1 MPSLPIIDS
10 HVHIYDPGY
19 LTYHWMKNVPR
30 LNKPHL
36 MTDFTRLTAGVDVDK
51 IVFVE
56 VDVAANQH
64 LDEARWVA
72 LQAQKDIRLQ
82 GLVASMPLENGP
94 AVEADLA
101 AYAEISIA
109 RGVRRLI
116 ESHPEQGWCLREAFV
131 EGVKLLP
138 KYQLTFDLC
147 LFHTQL
153 GDVIRLVR
161 LCPEVKFIV
170 DHIAKPGIKAGL
182 TEPWRAQMRI
192 LAKLP
197 NVWCKISGVVTEAD
211 HLAWTP
217 EQVIPYIAHAIDC
230 FGFDRVLFGGDW
242 PVSELAT
249 TYQGWVDLVDQVV
262 AGSSQTEIRKLYRDN
277 AIELYRLG
285 PVSGGVRER
294 ARR

>member
-1 MPSLPIIDS
+1 MPSFPIIDS

-19 LTYHWMKNVPR
+19 LTYHWMKKVPR

-36 MTDFTRLTAGVDVDK
+36 MTDFTRRTAGVEVDK

-56 VDVAANQH
+56 VDVTANQH

-72 LQAQKDIRLQ
+72 QQAQTDNRLR
-82 GLVASMPLENGP
+82 GMVASIPLENGS

-101 AYAEISIA
+101 AYAQIAIA
-109 RGVRRLI
+109 RGARRLI
-116 ESHPEQGWCLREAFV
+116 ESHPEPGWCLRQAFV

-138 KYQLTFDLC
+138 KYGLTFDLC
-147 LFHTQL
+147 LFHPQL
-153 GDVIRLVR
+153 GEVIQLVR

-170 DHIAKPGIKAGL
+170 DHIAKPAIKAGL
-182 TEPWRAQMRI
+182 TKPWRGQMRL

-197 NVWCKISGVVTEAD
+197 NVWCKISGVVTEAN
-211 HLAWTP
+211 HVAWTA
-217 EQVIPYIAHAIDC
+217 EQVGPYIAHAIDC

-249 TYQGWVDLVDQVV
+249 TYKGWVDLVDRVV
-262 AGSSQTEIRKLYRDN
+262 AGSSEAEIRKLYRDN
-277 AIELYRLG
+277 AIEFYRL
-285 PVSGGVRER
+285 
-294 ARR
+294 

>member
-1 MPSLPIIDS
+1 LPNFPIIDS

-19 LTYHWMKNVPR
+19 LTYHWMKNVPP

-36 MTDFTRLTAGVDVDK
+36 MTDFTRLTAGVEVDE

-56 VDVAANQH
+56 VDVAADQH

-72 LQAQKDIRLQ
+72 QQALMDNRLR
-82 GLVASMPLENGP
+82 GMVASMPLENGP

-101 AYAEISIA
+101 AYAEIAIA
-109 RGVRRLI
+109 RGARRLI
-116 ESHPEQGWCLREAFV
+116 ESHPQPGWCLRQAFV

-138 KYQLTFDLC
+138 KYDLTFDLC
-147 LFHTQL
+147 LFHPQL
-153 GDVIRLVR
+153 SEVIQLVR

-170 DHIAKPGIKAGL
+170 DHIAKPAIKAGL
-182 TEPWRAQMRI
+182 SEPWRGQMRM

-197 NVWCKISGVVTEAD
+197 NVWCKISGVVTEAE
-211 HLAWTP
+211 HLAWTA

-249 TYQGWVDLVDQVV
+249 TYKCWVDLVDRVV
-262 AGSSQTEIRKLYRDN
+262 AGSSEAEIRKLYRDN
-277 AIELYRLG
+277 AITFYRL
-285 PVSGGVRER
+285 
-294 ARR
+294 

>member
-1 MPSLPIIDS
+1 VPNFPIIDS

-19 LTYHWMKNVPR
+19 LTYPWMENVPR

-36 MTDFTRLTAGVDVDK
+36 MSDFSRLTAEVEVDG

-56 VDVAANQH
+56 VDVATGQH
-64 LDEARWVA
+64 LEEARWVA
-72 LQAQKDIRLQ
+72 LQAQTDNRLR
-82 GLVASMPLENGP
+82 GMVASMPLENGS

-101 AYAEISIA
+101 AYAEIAIA

-116 ESHPEQGWCLREAFV
+116 ESHPEPGWCLRETFV
-131 EGVKLLP
+131 EGINLLP
-138 KYQLTFDLC
+138 KYGLTFDLC
-147 LFHTQL
+147 LFQSQL
-153 GDVIRLVR
+153 GEVIQLIR

-170 DHIAKPGIKAGL
+170 DHIAKPGIRLGL
-182 TEPWRAQMRI
+182 TEPWQEQMRT

-211 HLAWTP
+211 HLAWTAG
-217 EQVIPYIAHAIDC
+217 QVVPYIAHAIDC

-249 TYQGWVDLVDQVV
+249 TYQGWVDLVDRVV
-262 AGSSQTEIRKLYRDN
+262 AGSSEADIRKLYRDN
-277 AIELYRLG
+277 AIEFYRL
-285 PVSGGVRER
+285 
-294 ARR
+294 

>member
-1 MPSLPIIDS
+1 LPNFPIIDS

-19 LTYHWMKNVPR
+19 LNYHWIKHVPQ
-30 LNKPHL
+30 LDKPHL
-36 MTDFTRLTAGVDVDK
+36 TTDFTRLTAGVEVDK

-56 VDVAANQH
+56 VDVAAHQH

-72 LQAQKDIRLQ
+72 QQAQMDDRLR
-82 GLVASMPLENGP
+82 GMVASMPLENGP
-94 AVEADLA
+94 AVEEDLA
-101 AYAEISIA
+101 AYAEIAIA
-109 RGVRRLI
+109 RGARRLI
-116 ESHPEQGWCLREAFV
+116 ESHSHPGWCLREAFV

-138 KYQLTFDLC
+138 KYGLTFDLC
-147 LFHTQL
+147 LFHRQL
-153 GDVIRLVR
+153 SEVIQLVR

-170 DHIAKPGIKAGL
+170 DHIAKPAIKACI
-182 TEPWRAQMRI
+182 TEPWRGQMRI

-211 HLAWTP
+211 HLAWTA

-249 TYQGWVDLVDQVV
+249 TYKGWVDLVDRVV
-262 AGSSQTEIRKLYRDN
+262 AGSSESEIRKLYRDN
-277 AIELYRLG
+277 AIELYRL
-285 PVSGGVRER
+285 
-294 ARR
+294 

>member
-1 MPSLPIIDS
+1 MPSFPIIDT
-10 HVHIYDPGY
+10 HVHIYDPAY

-36 MTDFTRLTAGVDVDK
+36 MTDFTRLTAGVEVDK

-56 VDVAANQH
+56 VDVAVGQH

-72 LQAQKDIRLQ
+72 LQAQTDNRLR
-82 GLVASMPLENGP
+82 GMVASMPLEKGL
-94 AVEADLA
+94 AVERDLA
-101 AYAEISIA
+101 AYAEMAIA
-109 RGVRRLI
+109 RGARRLI
-116 ESHPEQGWCLREAFV
+116 ESHPEPGWCLRETFV
-131 EGVKLLP
+131 EAVKVLP
-138 KYQLTFDLC
+138 KYDLTFDLC
-147 LFHTQL
+147 LFHPQL
-153 GDVIRLVR
+153 GEVIQLVR

-170 DHIAKPGIKAGL
+170 DHIAKPGIKLGL
-182 TEPWRAQMRI
+182 TEPWQGQMRI

-211 HLAWTP
+211 HLAWTA

-249 TYQGWVDLVDQVV
+249 TYQGWVDLVDRVI
-262 AGSSQTEIRKLYRDN
+262 AGSSEAEIRKLYRDN
-277 AIELYRLG
+277 AIEFYRL
-285 PVSGGVRER
+285 
-294 ARR
+294 